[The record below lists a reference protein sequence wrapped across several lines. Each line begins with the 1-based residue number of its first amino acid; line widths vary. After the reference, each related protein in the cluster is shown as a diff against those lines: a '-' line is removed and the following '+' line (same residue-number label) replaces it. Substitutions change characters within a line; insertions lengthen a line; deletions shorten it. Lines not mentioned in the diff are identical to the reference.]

1 MHMFVDK
8 LSDWD
13 KQRRP
18 SFEVQPVNNR
28 DFVVEILG
36 GSTGQR
42 SKAQKTIIQI
52 LDFLSLLQRLIVPV
66 PWAQ

>member
-18 SFEVQPVNNR
+18 SFEVQPVNS
-28 DFVVEILG
+28 FVVEILG